1 MVFDAD
7 YNDFLLT
14 STRAWLDK
22 GGSPTDQ
29 DQILK
34 LMEEV
39 GEVCEAYASYAGT
52 NPRKGPATGHMVPVV
67 QELADVAMTC
77 FVAMIKFGF
86 DPNDLLEQQ
95 MNKVKSRYPDI
106 WTMEKS

>member
-1 MVFDAD
+1 MIFEAD
-7 YNDFLLT
+7 YNDFLFASYKAL
-14 STRAWLDK
+14 AVA

-34 LMEEV
+34 IMEEV
-39 GEVCEAYASYAGT
+39 GEVCAAYIAYAGS

-67 QELADVAMTC
+67 QELADVIMTC
-77 FVAMIKFGF
+77 LVAMIKFGF

-95 MNKVKSRYPDI
+95 MNKVKGYYPNI
-106 WTMEKS
+106 WDMS

>member
-1 MVFDAD
+1 MVFDSD
-7 YNDFLLT
+7 YNDFLFT
-14 STRAWLDK
+14 SYKALQDL

-34 LMEEV
+34 IMEEV
-39 GEVCEAYASYAGT
+39 GEVCAAYISYAGT

-95 MNKVKSRYPDI
+95 MNKVKGRHPNV
-106 WTMEKS
+106 WTMP

>member
-7 YNDFLLT
+7 YNDFLFT
-14 STRAWLDK
+14 STKALQDL

-39 GEVCEAYASYAGT
+39 GEVCAAYISYSGS

-67 QELADVAMTC
+67 EELADVVMTA
-77 FVAMIKFGF
+77 FVAMIRLGF
-86 DPNDLLEQQ
+86 DPNQLMENQ
-95 MNKVKSRYPDI
+95 MNKVKRRYPEI
-106 WTMEKS
+106 WDMP

>member
-1 MVFDAD
+1 VVFDPD
-7 YNDFLLT
+7 YNDFLFT
-14 STRAWLDK
+14 SYKALQSL

-39 GEVCEAYASYAGT
+39 GEVCAAYISYSGT
-52 NPRKGPATGHMVPVV
+52 NPRKGPATGHMAPVV
-67 QELADVAMTC
+67 QELADVVMTC

-86 DPNDLLEQQ
+86 DPSDLLEQQ
-95 MNKVKSRYPDI
+95 MSKVKGRHPNI
-106 WTMEKS
+106 WDVKP